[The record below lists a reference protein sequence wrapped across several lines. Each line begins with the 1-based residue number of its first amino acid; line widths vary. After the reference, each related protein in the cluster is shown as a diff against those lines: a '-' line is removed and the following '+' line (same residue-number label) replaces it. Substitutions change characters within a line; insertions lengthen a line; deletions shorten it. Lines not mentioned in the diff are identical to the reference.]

1 MKLGRVWVKTYISNE
16 QRKNLQMKFFYAQ
29 KKREVRDYSLEQNCV
44 KFGQAEENL
53 KAGLVSGGEVGCRFN
68 NY

>member
-1 MKLGRVWVKTYISNE
+1 
-16 QRKNLQMKFFYAQ
+16 MKFFYAQ
-29 KKREVRDYSLEQNCV
+29 KKREVRDSSLEQNCV